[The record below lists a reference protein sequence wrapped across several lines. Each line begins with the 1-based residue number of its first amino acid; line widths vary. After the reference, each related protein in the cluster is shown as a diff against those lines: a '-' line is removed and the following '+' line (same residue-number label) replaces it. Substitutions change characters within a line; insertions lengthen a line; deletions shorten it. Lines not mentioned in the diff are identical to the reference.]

1 MCAQVETE
9 GFGKLAR
16 AMGYMPAGLPDYFVY
31 QAKPLIKPQVGH
43 WVPCLTCG
51 CHIWWCISCML
62 QVYPSL
68 LKQSTLQRISAT
80 LKQWTPP
87 CSSTAQPAHL

>member
-51 CHIWWCISCML
+51 CHILWCILACCKRIAHS
-62 QVYPSL
+62 SNN
-68 LKQSTLQRISAT
+68 QRRKESV
-80 LKQWTPP
+80 P
-87 CSSTAQPAHL
+87 H